1 MSEPYPFVSC
11 GQHFSEEFGFRY
23 ADHQR
28 SCLVEKQ
35 QSEIQRGRCQVF
47 GLKGS
52 ASDYH
57 CDTNHNICIYIY
69 VYIYIYIH
77 KYIYIYA

>member
-57 CDTNHNICIYIY
+57 CDTNHIGSGATIAPGVVANL
-69 VYIYIYIH
+69 H
-77 KYIYIYA
+77 Q